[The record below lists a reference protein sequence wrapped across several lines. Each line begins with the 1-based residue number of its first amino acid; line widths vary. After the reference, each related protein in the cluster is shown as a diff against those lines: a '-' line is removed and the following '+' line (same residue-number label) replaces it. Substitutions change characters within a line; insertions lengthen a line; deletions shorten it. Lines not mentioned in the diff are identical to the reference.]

1 MTEAGSSFG
10 HKYTEITKMKMKT
23 NYSLARKL
31 FIGNLNKSQNLT
43 RETIEKIRA
52 SSLNRKKVIFSDQA
66 KLNLKKKSKTIILYN
81 LDLTVYREF
90 KSITD
95 AAKAIGCSTKTIYR
109 ALNSKQKLL
118 IKQFIVKFK
127 NN

>member
-10 HKYTEITKMKMKT
+10 HKHTEITKMKMKT

-66 KLNLKKKSKTIILYN
+66 KLNLKKN
-81 LDLTVYREF
+81 L
-90 KSITD
+90 
-95 AAKAIGCSTKTIYR
+95 
-109 ALNSKQKLL
+109 KL
-118 IKQFIVKFK
+118 
-127 NN
+127 

>member
-1 MTEAGSSFG
+1 MES
-10 HKYTEITKMKMKT
+10 KE
-23 NYSLARKL
+23 
-31 FIGNLNKSQNLT
+31 
-43 RETIEKIRA
+43 
-52 SSLNRKKVIFSDQA
+52 
-66 KLNLKKKSKTIILYN
+66 KKSKTIILYN